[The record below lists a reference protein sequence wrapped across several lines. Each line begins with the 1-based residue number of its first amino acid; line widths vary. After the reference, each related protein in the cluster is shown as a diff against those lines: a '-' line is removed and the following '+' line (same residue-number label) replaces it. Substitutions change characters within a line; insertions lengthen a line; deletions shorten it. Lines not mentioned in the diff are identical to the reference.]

1 MDEFDFSNI
10 SQDDIESTLS
20 DMGITIDVQPEP
32 EVSTDT
38 PITDTPI
45 TDTPIQPEQVQE
57 PSTEGI
63 RSMEQVYQDR
73 IAEGRDPRRP
83 GIIGTAQ
90 DIAEGTARSAYQG
103 LAPVLG
109 VGDTIIDALNLLE
122 LGHSVKIPKA
132 PKYESNTTQ
141 ALRNISGLIIPSL
154 GLRAKLL
161 QYGAKTHAAG
171 QAAPWLQKL
180 GNSKS
185 FEWFAKFGADV
196 FTGGTVDYVAEQNQ
210 QDDNV
215 FGILK
220 DYFPK
225 TYVWIP
231 DSWATN
237 ADDSP
242 GEKRHKNVTEGAIF
256 NVLAGVLEGACYLIK
271 GGRSIKRTSKFI
283 GEGGKEIKVGDE
295 LTDVFKGKGKT
306 PMEEKILEGY
316 ARKEK
321 VLADINK
328 YYEGTNQLPIDWN
341 AVDETQTLVR
351 TPDPDGILGAGPDQW
366 QIYNDY
372 DTSWGRIGNLV
383 NESALMEGIELEN
396 LSNRTLVSELANQLK
411 KAGPYSKRLRNNKT
425 ITAKMIDAAGK
436 KLAATILD
444 PRVSPDDIIGILGEF
459 KRSIEGSAIRIT
471 GKKGINAAVKAL
483 KTQLADLDVQKAR
496 AYLVTSYGGA
506 VADFSEG
513 ARLMEDNISV
523 LRTVDAMA
531 DRLEVLTVEKGLAN
545 FEAGTMLSNM
555 RSWKEAVATGD
566 KEVINA
572 TADTILQGSN
582 AKLTEI
588 IPKAKEWSSTL
599 KEVARENPAF
609 LRPLLLANEFTDGNV
624 DSMFKL
630 HQWAGENLATFK
642 KAIYDGNPQVP
653 SIVNKAMWS
662 NLFNSALSAMSTP
675 LNAGVGNLTGLLGK
689 GSATIAG
696 AVLQGDLVKA
706 KKAMVAHFSLDD
718 TLQKATDH
726 LRLVFR
732 KASTNPK
739 EVNYIMRDDIAI
751 QEAKGLDGLRAW
763 AHAAS
768 ENGEDGGLML
778 LSVYDDLD
786 ALARDPVLRFG
797 GNAMSALDGFSKSVL
812 ASTEA
817 KYRAFNKLAQSGDEI
832 TEVNLKKAADEIYD
846 TFVDSNGMI
855 KEDAVDFST
864 SEIALNANSPI
875 TEGMN
880 EFIKRFPAAR
890 SFIWFP
896 KTTANVIST
905 FGKWG
910 PTGMLSADYRQMWG
924 PLGMKKASDFSFD
937 EINEILKSK
946 GKPVDE
952 FAMDTFETL
961 RYEVKGKVAIGSLMT
976 TLAFFAAANDRC
988 TGTGHYNKAI
998 QRQRIRSGWKP
1009 KSCKVPGTNKQ
1020 VSYEWM
1026 GPIGDWMSLMIDT
1039 VDNFDNLTTSQIED
1053 IREKLTFVLGSALTN
1068 RSVLSQLEPMFDVL
1082 QGNGA
1087 AASRW
1092 ATSFGNN
1099 FAPLGSL
1106 RNELGKI
1113 MYPQLRQIRS
1123 QLDDNLRNRNAW
1135 LDAFD
1140 PERSLP
1146 SVVDP
1151 IDGQEIGKEDN
1162 WFLRV
1167 WNRGPMKVT
1176 SQPSKE
1182 RQFLIDIEFNSSP
1195 TMRMSQRGVVLE
1207 NHEITAINS
1216 KMGEQGIYKEKIN
1229 EIMKDAN
1236 KLTYKAPNGKV
1247 YKGFQNI
1254 IQAQRRGFISSEILD
1269 SAKYSNIF
1277 ARLTIA
1283 YAQSKRLAED
1293 SLDEPIRSGIRERE
1307 YEKMN
1312 ADYNQKSGNLNQLY
1326 EDAGLQETLNMAK

>member
-1 MDEFDFSNI
+1 MAEINLNLEGL
-10 SQDDIESTLS
+10 SQEDLDNQLRNLT
-20 DMGITIDVQPEP
+20 TQPAP
-32 EVSTDT
+32 TDT
-38 PITDTPI
+38 EASTGTTEPS
-45 TDTPIQPEQVQE
+45 EQVQE

-63 RSMEQVYQDR
+63 RSMQQVYEDR
-73 IAEGRDPRRP
+73 IEEGRDPNRP
-83 GIIGTAQ
+83 GVIGTAQ
-90 DIAEGTARSAYQG
+90 DLLEGTGRQFYENM
-103 LAPVLG
+103 APV
-109 VGDTIIDALNLLE
+109 VGIADTLIDTINLLSA
-122 LGHSVKIPKA
+122 GGPDIPKL
-132 PKYESNTTQ
+132 PKYESNTTE
-141 ALRNISGLIIPSL
+141 ALRNISGLVIPSL

-161 QYGAKTHAAG
+161 QAGAKIHASG
-171 QAAPWLQKL
+171 QAAPWLQRL

-196 FTGGTVDYVAEQNQ
+196 GTGAAVDYVAKQNQ

-215 FGILK
+215 FGVLK
-220 DYFPK
+220 AYFPK
-225 TYVWIP
+225 TYQWIP

-256 NVLAGVLEGACYLIK
+256 NVLAGVVEGACFLIK

-283 GEGGKEIKVGDE
+283 GKGGKEVKVGDE
-295 LTDVFKGKGKT
+295 FTDVKFSDT
-306 PMEEKILEGY
+306 AIEDNVLRGY

-321 VLADINK
+321 ELNLLNE
-328 YYEGTNQLPIDWN
+328 YYISKGEPTIDWN
-341 AVDETQTLVR
+341 QFDETQTLVR
-351 TPDPDGILGAGPDQW
+351 TKDADGILGAQADAA
-366 QIYNDY
+366 QIQNNIDS
-372 DTSWGRIGNLV
+372 SWGRIGNLV
-383 NESALMEGIELEN
+383 HEAARKEGIELQN
-396 LSNRTLVSELANQLK
+396 LSNRTLVSELSSQLK
-411 KAGPYSKRLRNNKT
+411 EAGPVSKRLRNTKT
-425 ITAKMIDAAGK
+425 ISANMMDAAGK
-436 KLAATILD
+436 RLAATILD
-444 PRVSPDDIIGILGEF
+444 PRVSTDEIIGILDEF
-459 KRSIEGSAIRIT
+459 KRSIEGSPIRIT
-471 GKKGINAAVKAL
+471 GKKGINAAVKEL
-483 KTQLADLDVQKAR
+483 KSQLADLDVQKAR
-496 AYLVTSYGGA
+496 AYLVTSEAGQI
-506 VADFSEG
+506 ADFSEG
-513 ARLMEDNISV
+513 ARLMEDNVSV

-531 DRLEVLTVEKGLAN
+531 DRLEVLQVEKGLAN
-545 FEAGTMLSNM
+545 FEAGSMLSNM
-555 RSWKEAVATGD
+555 TDWKKAVETGD
-566 KEVINA
+566 KEIMNA
-572 TADTILQGSN
+572 TADTILANSN

-588 IPKAKEWSSTL
+588 IPRAKEWSSTI
-599 KEVARENPAF
+599 KEVARENPEF
-609 LRPLLLANEFTDGNV
+609 LRPLLLANEFTDGDV
-624 DSMFKL
+624 DKLWKL
-630 HQWAGENLATFK
+630 HNWASNNLSTFK
-642 KAIYDGNPQVP
+642 KAIYDSDPKVP
-653 SIVNKAMWS
+653 SIINKAMWS

-689 GSATIAG
+689 GTATVTG

-739 EVNYIMRDDIAI
+739 EVSYIMRDDIAI
-751 QEAKGLDGLRAW
+751 QEVKGLDALRSW
-763 AHAAS
+763 AYAAH

-778 LSVYDDLD
+778 LSVYEDLD
-786 ALARDPVLRFG
+786 ALAKDPVLRFG
-797 GNAMSALDGFSKSVL
+797 GNSMSALDGFSKSVV

-832 TEVNLKKAADEIYD
+832 TEASFKKAADEIYD
-846 TFVDSNGMI
+846 TFVDADGMI
-855 KEDAVDFST
+855 RDDAVDYAT

-880 EFIKRFPAAR
+880 NFIKRFPAAR

-896 KTTANVIST
+896 KTTANVIDT
-905 FGKWG
+905 FGKWS
-910 PTGMLSADYRQMWG
+910 PTGILSGDYRRMWG
-924 PLGMKKASDFSFD
+924 PLGMKKIDEFSFD
-937 EINEILKSK
+937 EISEILKSK

-961 RYEVKGKVAIGSLMT
+961 RYEVKGKVALGSLMT

-988 TGTGHYNKAI
+988 TGNGHYNKAV

-1039 VDNFDNLTTSQIED
+1039 VDNFDSLTSSQIED
-1053 IREKLTFVLGSALTN
+1053 IREKLAFVLGAAVTN

-1106 RNELGKI
+1106 RNEIGRLL
-1113 MYPQLRQIRS
+1113 YPQLRQIRS
-1123 QLDDNLRNRNAW
+1123 ELNEHLRNRNAW
-1135 LDAFD
+1135 LDAVD
-1140 PERSLP
+1140 PTRALP

-1151 IDGQEIGKEDN
+1151 IDGKEIGKEDN

-1167 WNRGPMKVT
+1167 FNRGPMKVT

-1207 NHEITAINS
+1207 NHEIAAINS
-1216 KMGEQGIYKEKIN
+1216 KMGEQGIYKKKIN

-1236 KLTYKAPNGKV
+1236 KLTYKAPDGTV

-1254 IQAQRRGFISSEILD
+1254 IQAQRRGWISSEILD
-1269 SAKYSNIF
+1269 SAKYANIF
-1277 ARLTIA
+1277 ARLTLA
-1283 YAQSKRLAED
+1283 YAESKRFAED
-1293 SLDEPIRSGIRERE
+1293 NLDEPMRSGIRERE
-1307 YEKMN
+1307 YEKIN

-1326 EDAGLQETLNMAK
+1326 QDSGLQETLNMAK

>member
-1 MDEFDFSNI
+1 MATINYSDPIDQEDE
-10 SQDDIESTLS
+10 TLEN
-20 DMGITIDVQPEP
+20 QPEP
-32 EVSTDT
+32 DTSTDDIT
-38 PITDTPI
+38 PS
-45 TDTPIQPEQVQE
+45 VGYSE

-63 RSMEQVYQDR
+63 RSMNQVYQDR
-73 IAEGRDPRRP
+73 MDEGRDPRRP
-83 GIIGTAQ
+83 GVVGTAQ
-90 DIAEGTARSAYQG
+90 DLIEGTGRNLYGNA
-103 LAPVLG
+103 APV
-109 VGDTIIDALNLLE
+109 VGIADTLIDTLNLFE
-122 LGHSVKIPKA
+122 VGHSAKIPKL
-132 PKYESNTTQ
+132 PKYESDATQ
-141 ALRNISGLIIPSL
+141 ALRNISGLVIPSL

-161 QYGAKTHAAG
+161 QYGAKAHAAG
-171 QAAPWLQKL
+171 QAAPWLQRL

-185 FEWFAKFGADV
+185 FQWFAKFGADV
-196 FTGGTVDYVAEQNQ
+196 GTGATVDAVAEQNQ

-225 TYVWIP
+225 TYQWIP
-231 DSWATN
+231 DSWATDK
-237 ADDSP
+237 DDSP
-242 GEKRHKNVTEGAIF
+242 GEKRHKNVAEGAIF
-256 NVLAGVLEGACYLIK
+256 NVFAGVLEGACYLIK

-283 GEGGKEIKVGDE
+283 GKSGNEIKVGDE
-295 LTDVFKGKGKT
+295 FTDVKFSDKAV
-306 PMEEKILEGY
+306 EDNVLRGY

-321 VLADINK
+321 ALSDINE
-328 YYEGTNQLPIDWN
+328 YYLRTDQPPVDWDMFDEG
-341 AVDETQTLVR
+341 EKLVR
-351 TPDPDGILGAGPDQW
+351 TKDSDGILGAAADAA
-366 QIYNDY
+366 QIQNNIDS
-372 DTSWGRIGNLV
+372 SWGRIGNLV
-383 NESALMEGIELEN
+383 DEAARMEGIELQN
-396 LSNRTLVSELANQLK
+396 LSNRTLVSELSDKLK
-411 KAGPYSKRLRNNKT
+411 EAGPVSKRLRNNKT
-425 ITAKMIDAAGK
+425 ISAKMIDAAGK

-444 PRVSPDDIIGILGEF
+444 PRVATDDIIGILDEF
-459 KRSIEGSAIRIT
+459 KRSIDGSAIRIT

-496 AYLVTSYGGA
+496 AYLLTSEAGQ

-545 FEAGTMLSNM
+545 FEAGSMLSNM
-555 RSWKEAVATGD
+555 RNWKEAVATGD
-566 KEVINA
+566 KEIINA

-582 AKLTEI
+582 SKLTEI
-588 IPKAKEWSSTL
+588 IPKAKEWSQTL
-599 KEVARENPAF
+599 KTVARENPAF

-642 KAIYDGNPQVP
+642 KAIYDGNPEVP

-662 NLFNSALSAMSTP
+662 NLFNSALSAIATP
-675 LNAGVGNLTGLLGK
+675 FNAGVGNLTGLLGK
-689 GSATIAG
+689 GSATVTG
-696 AVLQGDLVKA
+696 AVLQGDLAKA

-732 KASTNPK
+732 KASLNPK

-763 AHAAS
+763 AYAAS
-768 ENGEDGGLML
+768 ENGEDGGLMM

-817 KYRAFNKLAQSGDEI
+817 KYRAFNKLAQSGEEI

-855 KEDAVDFST
+855 REDAVDFST

-896 KTTANVIST
+896 KTTANVIDT

-924 PLGMKKASDFSFD
+924 PLGMKRLKDFSQD
-937 EINEILKSK
+937 EIIGILKSK
-946 GKPVDE
+946 GKPIDE
-952 FAMDTFETL
+952 FAMDTFETI

-976 TLAFFAAANDRC
+976 TLAFFAATNDRC
-988 TGTGHYNKAI
+988 TGNGHYNKAI
-998 QRQRIRSGWKP
+998 QKQRIRSGWKA
-1009 KSCKVPGTNKQ
+1009 KSCKAPGTNKQ

-1026 GPIGDWMSLMIDT
+1026 GPIGDWMSLMVDT
-1039 VDNFDNLTTSQIED
+1039 VDNFDSLTSSQIED
-1053 IREKLTFVLGSALTN
+1053 VREKLTFVLGAALTN

-1106 RNELGKI
+1106 RNELGKV
-1113 MYPQLRQIRS
+1113 MYPELRQIRS
-1123 QLDDNLRNRNAW
+1123 ELNEHLRNRNAW

-1146 SVVDP
+1146 VVVDP
-1151 IDGQEIGKEDN
+1151 IDGQDIGKEDN
-1162 WFLRV
+1162 WFLRAF
-1167 WNRGPMKVT
+1167 NRGPMKVT
-1176 SQPSKE
+1176 SLPSKE

-1195 TMRMSQRGVVLE
+1195 NMRVSQRGVTLQ

-1216 KMGEQGIYKEKIN
+1216 KMGEQGYYKEQIK
-1229 EIMKDAN
+1229 EIMQDAN
-1236 KLTYKAPNGKV
+1236 RLTYTAPDGTT
-1247 YKGFQNI
+1247 YKGFKNI
-1254 IQAQRRGFISSEILD
+1254 IQAQRRGWISSEILD
-1269 SAKYSNIF
+1269 SGKYARIFQRLNTAYDKAKRF
-1277 ARLTIA
+1277 A
-1283 YAQSKRLAED
+1283 ENN
-1293 SLDEPIRSGIRERE
+1293 LDEPMRSLIRQRE
-1307 YEKMN
+1307 YDKQN
-1312 ADYNQKSGNLNQLY
+1312 ADYNQQTGDLNQVY
-1326 EDAGLQETLNMAK
+1326 DDAGLNKTLNIAK